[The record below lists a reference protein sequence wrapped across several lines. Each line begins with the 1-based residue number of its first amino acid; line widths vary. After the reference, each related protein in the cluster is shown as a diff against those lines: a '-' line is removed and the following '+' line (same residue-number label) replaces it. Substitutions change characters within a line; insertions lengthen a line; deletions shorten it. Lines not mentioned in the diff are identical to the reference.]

1 MKVYVDTNILVDL
14 ICSREEFLADAQDL
28 FALGNHVGN
37 EELDINVR
45 EENPIYLQ
53 IMKGMSIF
61 AKQGIK
67 KKSYGNNG
75 NQIR

>member
-53 IMKGMSIF
+53 IMKGISIF
-61 AKQGIK
+61 AKQGTK